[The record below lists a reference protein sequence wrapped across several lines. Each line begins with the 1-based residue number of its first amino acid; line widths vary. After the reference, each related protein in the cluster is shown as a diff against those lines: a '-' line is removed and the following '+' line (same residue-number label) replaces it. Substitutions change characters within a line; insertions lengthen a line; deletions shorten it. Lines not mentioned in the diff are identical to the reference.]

1 MELTGT
7 VDIGD
12 LARVFLLKLREE
24 RWSLVECVGSGD
36 PALPRSSKMVLVIS
50 TQFGCAMG
58 CRICD
63 ASSEYHGNLSA
74 EEIHSQIDFLL
85 ERWAGSDAQECAKLK
100 VQFARM
106 GEPSMNPAV
115 LKVLEDLPSR
125 HSIPGLIP
133 CIATVAP
140 SACGA
145 WFEGLLEVKDS
156 LYDRGF
162 FQLQFSIQSTDEPRR
177 REMIPADSWG
187 LEQIAAYTE
196 RFVRPGDRKATL
208 NFALARDCDLDPGVL
223 GSVFCSAKCL
233 IKITPL
239 NPTAAASRSGLGSAF
254 DGNRDAAVFDLA
266 HEIASRGFEVIVSRG
281 LDIES
286 RLGSSCGQLA
296 FARARSLDRTM
307 AEG

>member
-7 VDIGD
+7 VEIGD
-12 LARVFLLKLREE
+12 LARVFLLKLRDEQ
-24 RWSLVECVGSGD
+24 WSLVECVGSLD
-36 PALPRSSKMVLVIS
+36 PALPRSGKMVLVIS

-58 CRICD
+58 CRMCD

-74 EEIHSQIDFLL
+74 AEIHAQIDFLL
-85 ERWAGSDAQECAKLK
+85 EAWAGCDAGACAKLK

-125 HSIPGLIP
+125 HSIPGLMP

-140 SACGA
+140 SGCGP
-145 WFEGLLEVKDS
+145 WLENLIDVKDRF
-156 LYDRGF
+156 YNRGF
-162 FQLQFSIQSTDEPRR
+162 FQLQFSIQSTDESRR

-208 NFALARDCDLDPGVL
+208 NFALARDLDLAPGVL
-223 GSVFCSAKCL
+223 GSIFCPAKCMV
-233 IKITPL
+233 KITPL

-254 DGNRDAAVFDLA
+254 DGDRDAAVLELA
-266 HEIASRGFEVIVSRG
+266 EEIASIGFEVVVSRG

-296 FARARSLDRTM
+296 FAGARAFENADPV
-307 AEG
+307 